1 MKHLPATA
9 RRIGSRHQRALY
21 VAALIGACLVVR
33 QQPLHADHVEP
44 PPVPPALEV
53 PAGNRPFLLGH
64 AVGTQNYVCLP
75 SGSGAAWV
83 FFAPQA
89 TLFDD
94 RDRQITTHFLSPNPD
109 EGGTARATW
118 QHSRDTSSVWALA
131 VASSSD
137 PAFVEPGAIPWLLLR
152 VVGAE
157 PGPARG
163 NNDRLTGTTFIH
175 RVLTSGGVA
184 PTTGCVQATDV
195 GMRVLVP
202 YTADY
207 VFYEA
212 ARRD

>member
-1 MKHLPATA
+1 
-9 RRIGSRHQRALY
+9 LY
-21 VAALIGACLVVR
+21 
-33 QQPLHADHVEP
+33 ADHVEP
-44 PPVPPALEV
+44 PPVPPGLEV
-53 PAGNRPFLLGH
+53 PEGNRPFLLAH

-75 SGSGAAWV
+75 TASGAAWA

-89 TLFDD
+89 TLFDEH
-94 RDRQITTHFLSPNPD
+94 DRQITTHFLSPNPD
-109 EGGTARATW
+109 EGGMARATW
-118 QHSRDTSSVWALA
+118 QHSRDTSRVWALA
-131 VASSSD
+131 IATSSD